1 MKNGTVQSRVKI
13 NEREQYTVNLSKS
26 RRTHSLVSFVVD
38 HFVERNIRLI
48 LIVKVNFGVL
58 CYHFPQVS
66 SRQNLLCCSD
76 LFSAVGNLVWSPGH
90 CWAGGAGSGLLEE
103 SISLL
108 LTPLKKK
115 GEWSPSTMWI
125 LQSTVFCKSQQFQNM
140 PNFIDS
146 APFVE

>member
-1 MKNGTVQSRVKI
+1 MRGRVKDRMELI
-13 NEREQYTVNLSKS
+13 WSNVAPS
-26 RRTHSLVSFVVD
+26 RA
-38 HFVERNIRLI
+38 
-48 LIVKVNFGVL
+48 
-58 CYHFPQVS
+58 
-66 SRQNLLCCSD
+66 LLGQCS
-76 LFSAVGNLVWSPGH
+76 
-90 CWAGGAGSGLLEE
+90 GAGSGLLEE
-103 SISLL
+103 SMSLL